1 MLTVGD
7 VFTTLFRHPGRML
20 VGRWHW
26 KSAIASSLIRANI
39 FLATN
44 WSAGP
49 EAAAGAMVAEFV
61 YRFLA
66 AGFYGALTQSFRR
79 AEPPWAALLT
89 VSLLLPAVSHSVELL
104 LHWLRGTPNLRVS
117 ILASVCFTGATT
129 VFNWYAMRRGVLLV
143 GEGHA
148 SFWGDLC
155 RVPGILVDLFRDA
168 VRFTRRLPLRNPS

>member
-1 MLTVGD
+1 MLTVGA
-7 VFTTLFRHPGRML
+7 VFKTLFRHPGRML

-49 EAAAGAMVAEFV
+49 KAAAGAMLAEFL

-66 AGFYGALTQSFRR
+66 AGFYGALTQSFRS
-79 AEPPWAALLT
+79 AEPAWAALLT
-89 VSLLLPAVSHSVELL
+89 VSLLLPGVSHSLELI
-104 LHWLRGTPNLRVS
+104 LHWLRGTPNLRLS
-117 ILASVCFTGATT
+117 ILASVCFTGMTT

-143 GEGHA
+143 GEGHG
-148 SFWGDLC
+148 SFWDDLR
-155 RVPGILVDLFRDA
+155 RVPGILADLLRDA

>member
-1 MLTVGD
+1 
-7 VFTTLFRHPGRML
+7 ML

-26 KSAIASSLIRANI
+26 KSAIASSLFRANI
-39 FLATN
+39 FLAAN

-49 EAAAGAMVAEFV
+49 EAAAGAMLTEFA

-79 AEPPWAALLT
+79 AQPPWAALLT
-89 VSLLLPAVSHSVELL
+89 VSLLLPGISHSVELL
-104 LHWLRGTPNLRVS
+104 LHWLRGTPNLRLS
-117 ILASVCFTGATT
+117 ILASVCFTGTTT

-148 SFWGDLC
+148 SFWDDL
-155 RVPGILVDLFRDA
+155 RQTPGLLADLFRDM
-168 VRFTRRLPLRNPS
+168 TRVWRGLPVRNPS